1 MREGLKLVYQEPNQ
15 KEEREENNEKYKR
28 IADEIKM
35 ARGCMYNDE
44 DFPVQI
50 DTITLNMNEDI
61 VC

>member
-1 MREGLKLVYQEPNQ
+1 MREGLKLVYQEPVH
-15 KEEREENNEKYKR
+15 KEEREANDEKYKK
-28 IADEIKM
+28 IADEVRM
-35 ARGCMYNDE
+35 VRGCMYNDE

>member
-1 MREGLKLVYQEPNQ
+1 MREGLKLVYQEPHQ
-15 KEEREENNEKYKR
+15 REQREEGDPKYQR
-28 IADEIKM
+28 IADEINM